1 MTATEGPAAR
11 TESQA
16 EAAPEPAPVE
26 TESGLPLE
34 PFYSAAMAPSEQPAP
49 GTFPFVRGVRAD
61 GYRSRLW
68 TMRQYAGFGSAEQT
82 NRRFLYLLR
91 AGQTGLSTA
100 FDLPTQMG
108 YDSDDLMARGE
119 VGKVGVAI
127 DSLDDMELLVKDIPQ
142 DRVTTSMTINAPA
155 SVLLLLYELAAER
168 KGIDT
173 TLLGG
178 TIQNDIL
185 KEYAARG
192 TYIFPPRPSMRL
204 VTDTF
209 AWCAEKLP
217 RWNTISIS
225 GYHIREAGATA
236 PQEIAFTLS
245 NGIAYVQA
253 AIDAGLDV
261 DRFAPRLSFFF
272 NVSNDFFE
280 EVAKFRAARAIWA
293 QVMRDRFGAG
303 DPRSQMLRF
312 HAQTSG
318 ATLTAQQPLT
328 NVVRVAIQALAAV
341 CGGTQ
346 SLHTN
351 SYDEALALPTE
362 QAAEI
367 ALRTQQYIAYEANA
381 ANVADPMGGSYLVES
396 LTDRLVEESRALMS
410 RIDDVG
416 GAVRAI
422 EQGFYQREIQDSAY
436 RHQTLVEHGQRI
448 VVGVNRFTE
457 TSQQEVE
464 ILRVGAEL
472 EEEQVR
478 RVRAVR
484 AGRDQSR
491 VDTALAALKQAAQGS
506 DNLLPHMR
514 EALSHYATVGEV
526 CNTLREVFGVHH
538 PSALF

>member
-1 MTATEGPAAR
+1 VTATDSSAVPR
-11 TESQA
+11 
-16 EAAPEPAPVE
+16 E

-34 PFYSAAMAPSEQPAP
+34 PAYRAGLPEPAP
-49 GTFPFVRGVRAD
+49 PGEFPYVRGVRAD

-82 NRRFLYLLR
+82 NRRFHYLLR

-108 YDSDDLMARGE
+108 YDSDDPMARGE

-127 DSLDDMELLVKDIPQ
+127 DSLADMETLVHGIPQ

-155 SVLLLLYELAAER
+155 SILLLLYELAAER
-168 KGIDT
+168 QGIAAEK
-173 TLLGG
+173 LGG

-192 TYIFPPRPSMRL
+192 TFIFPPRPSMRL

-209 AWCAEKLP
+209 AYCAQRLP

-225 GYHIREAGATA
+225 GYHMREAGATA
-236 PQEIAFTLS
+236 PQEIAFTLA

-253 AIDAGLDV
+253 AVDAGLDV
-261 DRFAPRLSFFF
+261 DAFGPRLSFFF

-280 EVAKFRAARAIWA
+280 EVAKFRAARSLWA
-293 QVMRDRFGAG
+293 EIMRDRFGAR
-303 DPRSQMLRF
+303 DPRSQALRF

-318 ATLTAQQPLT
+318 ATLTAQQPLN
-328 NVVRVAIQALAAV
+328 NVVRVAVQALAAV

-367 ALRTQQYIAYEANA
+367 ALRTQQLIAHEAGA

-396 LTDRLVEESRALMS
+396 LTVRLIEASRELMDRVEEL
-410 RIDDVG
+410 G
-416 GAVRAI
+416 GAVAAI
-422 EQGFYQREIQDSAY
+422 EENFYQRQIQDAAY
-436 RHQTLVEHGQRI
+436 RHQRLVEAGDRVI
-448 VVGVNRFTE
+448 VGVNRFTE
-457 TSQQEVE
+457 TSQPQVE

-478 RVRAVR
+478 RLHEVR
-484 AGRDQSR
+484 AGRDQAV
-491 VDTALAALKQAAQGS
+491 VDRALAVLKDEAEGTG
-506 DNLLPHMR
+506 NLLPPMR
-514 EALSHYATVGEV
+514 EALAAYATVGEV
-526 CNTLREVFGVHH
+526 AGTLRTVFGTYR
-538 PSALF
+538 PSAVF

>member
-1 MTATEGPAAR
+1 MAVSEKP
-11 TESQA
+11 
-16 EAAPEPAPVE
+16 PVE
-26 TESGLPLE
+26 TESGLPLD
-34 PFYSAAMAPSEQPAP
+34 PYYRAADVPSEQPAP
-49 GTFPFVRGVRAD
+49 GSYPFVRGVRAD

-68 TMRQYAGFGSAEQT
+68 TMRQYAGFGSAQQT
-82 NRRFLYLLR
+82 NQRFHYLLR

-108 YDSDDLMARGE
+108 YDSDDPMARGE

-127 DSLDDMELLVKDIPQ
+127 DSLADMELLVDGIPQ
-142 DRVTTSMTINAPA
+142 DEVTTSMTINAPA
-155 SVLLLLYELAAER
+155 SILLLLYELAAER

-173 TLLGG
+173 KLLGG

-209 AWCAEKLP
+209 AYCAEKLP

-245 NGIAYVQA
+245 NGVAYVQA
-253 AIDAGLDV
+253 AVDAGLAV
-261 DRFAPRLSFFF
+261 DTFAPRLSFFF

-280 EVAKFRAARAIWA
+280 EVAKFRAAREIWA
-293 QVMRDRFGAG
+293 SVMRDRFGAT

-318 ATLTAQQPLT
+318 ATLTAQQPLN

-362 QAAEI
+362 EAVEI
-367 ALRTQQYIAYEANA
+367 ALRTQQYIAFEAQA
-381 ANVADPMGGSYLVES
+381 GNVADPMGGSYLVES
-396 LTDRLVEESRALMS
+396 LTSRLAAMASALMA
-410 RIDDVG
+410 RVDELG

-422 EQGFYQREIQDSAY
+422 EDGFYQREIQESAY
-436 RHQTLVEHGQRI
+436 RHQQLVERGERV

-457 TSQQEVE
+457 TSQQEVA

-472 EEEQVR
+472 EAEQVR

-484 AGRDQSR
+484 AERDQGR
-491 VDTALAALKQAAQGS
+491 VDTALAALRSAAEGT
-506 DNLLPHMR
+506 DNLLPYMR

-526 CNTLREVFGVHH
+526 CNTLRSVFGVYR
-538 PSALF
+538 PAAPI